1 MPLLLHPVNLQ
12 GTPCAPC
19 FQHRGEGCCAARW
32 VQPRWWL
39 HSGDLLVLG
48 GAFVVVGCLSSEEE
62 DDDAASSSAASS
74 SSLLVGEMRITVLVT
89 IVLLF
94 AININSKR

>member
-1 MPLLLHPVNLQ
+1 
-12 GTPCAPC
+12 
-19 FQHRGEGCCAARW
+19 
-32 VQPRWWL
+32 VQPRWLL

-48 GAFVVVGCLSSEEE
+48 GAFVVVGCLSSEEDD

-94 AININSKR
+94 AINIISSKR